1 MKNKRTKPL
10 KRGKARGKAGSKRA
24 PASRSKKLPVF
35 DNLQERVNEL
45 EETLRAIRSGEV
57 DAVVVSAPKGDQVFT
72 LQGAEHPYRLLV
84 ETIDEGAATL
94 SNDGTV
100 LYSNRSFANIFDV
113 QLERFIGNPIENFV
127 SGEYVN
133 ALRSLISSAASG
145 DASARGEIRL
155 LDRAGRARTVRLT
168 LTRSTQFGMEAL
180 CAVATELTELVETN
194 EALRVTESSLRQL
207 SGRLLQL
214 QDEERRRIARDLHDT
229 TGQKI
234 AALSMSL
241 DRVARLLDTR
251 KPERQEAL
259 NEGREIVRMIGEE
272 IRTLSYLL
280 HPPLLDESGLGS
292 AIRWYAEGF
301 QKRSGIQLTV
311 DIAPDLGRLTTEVEM
326 ALFRVVQESLTNVHR
341 YSGSPNAEIK
351 ISSEPEAVKLEV
363 IDHGKGIEAGSARVK
378 VEGIAALGVGIPG
391 MRERL
396 RQLGGQLEV
405 DFGRDGTRVS
415 ASVPLKKAK
424 TALPAEEDFD
434 VTPVAATNG
443 DSNGNGTAT
452 SSDMRRRIL
461 IADDHEVMRR
471 GVRGLLESHDEWA
484 VCGEAFEGREVVV
497 KSRELRP
504 DLIIMDINMPGL
516 TGIDAAQQ
524 IRKENPSAK
533 ILFFSVHESAQ
544 TVREVVNV
552 GAQGYVAKSRAGH
565 DLVDAVRNVLDG
577 GTFFPNFARTA

>member
-1 MKNKRTKPL
+1 MKRKPTKPA
-10 KRGKARGKAGSKRA
+10 KRIKRLAVKPSAGKSRA
-24 PASRSKKLPVF
+24 FAEMR
-35 DNLQERVNEL
+35 ERVSEL

-57 DAVVVSAPKGDQVFT
+57 DAVVVSASKGDQVFT

-94 SNDGTV
+94 SNDGTI
-100 LYSNRSFANIFDV
+100 LYSNRSFANIFDA
-113 QLERFIGNPIENFV
+113 QLERFIGTPIENFV
-127 SGEYVN
+127 SGEYVE
-133 ALRSLISSAASG
+133 ALRSLIRNAASG
-145 DASARGEIRL
+145 VARGEIRL
-155 LDRAGRARTVRLT
+155 VDRAGRARTVRLT

-241 DRVARLLDTR
+241 DRVARLLDTK
-251 KPERQEAL
+251 KPERDEAL
-259 NEGREIVRMIGEE
+259 TEGRDIVRMIGEE

-292 AIRWYAEGF
+292 AVRWYAEGF
-301 QKRSGIQLTV
+301 QKRSGIRLNV
-311 DIAPDLGRLTTEVEM
+311 NISADLGRLSTDVEM

-341 YSGSPNAEIK
+341 YSGSPDAEINV
-351 ISSEPEAVKLEV
+351 IETPDSVKLEI
-363 IDHGKGIEAGSARVK
+363 IDHGQGIQTGAVRTK
-378 VEGIAALGVGIPG
+378 VEGIASLGVGIPG
-391 MRERL
+391 MRERI
-396 RQLGGQLEV
+396 RQFGGQLEV
-405 DFGRDGTRVS
+405 DFGRDGTRVT

-424 TALPAEEDFD
+424 VAPPPEESEVA
-434 VTPVAATNG
+434 VTATNG
-443 DSNGNGTAT
+443 NSNSDVAL
-452 SSDMRRRIL
+452 SSDTRRRIL

-544 TVREVVNV
+544 TVREVVNA

-577 GTFFPNFARTA
+577 GTFFPSFARTA

>member
-1 MKNKRTKPL
+1 MKKKPSKPSKQRKL
-10 KRGKARGKAGSKRA
+10 SAAKSAVGKSTVSGSLDHFR
-24 PASRSKKLPVF
+24 
-35 DNLQERVNEL
+35 ERVSEL

-100 LYSNRSFANIFDV
+100 LYSNRSFANIFDA
-113 QLERFIGNPIENFV
+113 QLERFIGSPIENYV
-127 SGEYVN
+127 SGEYIE
-133 ALRSLISSAASG
+133 ALRSLISKAVKNP
-145 DASARGEIRL
+145 ARGEIRL
-155 LDRAGRARTVRLT
+155 VDRDGRARTVRLT
-168 LTRSTQFGMEAL
+168 LTPSSQFGMDTL

-301 QKRSGIQLTV
+301 QKRSGIKLNV
-311 DIAPDLGRLTTEVEM
+311 NIAADFGRLSTEVEM

-341 YSGSPNAEIK
+341 YSGSPDAEI
-351 ISSEPEAVKLEV
+351 SVFGTADTVKLEV
-363 IDHGKGIEAGSARVK
+363 VDHGKGIEAGTARVK

-424 TALPAEEDFD
+424 APEPVEDIE
-434 VTPVAATNG
+434 VPVATTNG
-443 DSNGNGTAT
+443 GSNAALSST
-452 SSDMRRRIL
+452 SDMRRRIL

-524 IRKENPSAK
+524 IRKENPTAK

-544 TVREVVNV
+544 TVREVVNA

-577 GTFFPNFARTA
+577 GTFFPSFARSA

>member
-1 MKNKRTKPL
+1 MKNKKAKPS
-10 KRGKARGKAGSKRA
+10 KRIKIKARSARPAASFSTKSK
-24 PASRSKKLPVF
+24 PQ
-35 DNLQERVNEL
+35 DELQERVNEL

-57 DAVVVSAPKGDQVFT
+57 DALVVSAPKGDQVFT

-94 SNDGTV
+94 SNDGTI
-100 LYSNRSFANIFDV
+100 LYSNRSFAAIFDA
-113 QLERFIGNPIENFV
+113 QLERFIGTSIENFV
-127 SGEYVN
+127 SGEYLD
-133 ALRSLISSAASG
+133 ALRALIQSAG
-145 DASARGEIRL
+145 TGTGSARGEIRL
-155 LDRAGRARTVRLT
+155 RDRDGRARTVRLT
-168 LTRSTQFGMEAL
+168 LTRSTQFGMDTL

-259 NEGREIVRMIGEE
+259 NEGRDIVRMIGEE

-311 DIAPDLGRLTTEVEM
+311 NISPDLGRLSTEVEM

-341 YSGSPNAEIK
+341 YSGSPDAEITVVGT
-351 ISSEPEAVKLEV
+351 PDAVNLEV
-363 IDHGKGIEAGSARVK
+363 VDHGKGIEAGTARVK

-415 ASVPLKKAK
+415 ASVPFKKAK
-424 TALPAEEDFD
+424 AADTAEEFEIA
-434 VTPVAATNG
+434 VVASTNG
-443 DSNGNGTAT
+443 KSNGDTT
-452 SSDMRRRIL
+452 SSSDMRRRIL

-524 IRKENPSAK
+524 IRKENPAAK

-565 DLVDAVRNVLDG
+565 DLVDAVRSVLDG
-577 GTFFPNFARTA
+577 GTFFPSFARTA

>member
-1 MKNKRTKPL
+1 MKNKRTKPA
-10 KRGKARGKAGSKRA
+10 KRIKARTPRSTRLSTKSKN
-24 PASRSKKLPVF
+24 L
-35 DNLQERVNEL
+35 DTLQERVNEL
-45 EETLRAIRSGEV
+45 EETLRAIRAGEV
-57 DAVVVSAPKGDQVFT
+57 DAVVVSASKGDQVFT

-100 LYSNRSFANIFDV
+100 LYSNRSFANIFDA
-113 QLERFIGNPIENFV
+113 QLERFIGTPIENFV
-127 SGEYVN
+127 SGEYVD
-133 ALRSLISSAASG
+133 ALRALIRNAASG
-145 DASARGEIRL
+145 VARGEIRL
-155 LDRAGRARTVRLT
+155 VDRAGRARTVRLT

-241 DRVARLLDTR
+241 DRVARLLDTK
-251 KPERQEAL
+251 KPERDEAL
-259 NEGREIVRMIGEE
+259 TEGRDIVRMIGEE

-292 AIRWYAEGF
+292 AVRWYAEGF
-301 QKRSGIQLTV
+301 QKRSGIRLNV
-311 DIAPDLGRLTTEVEM
+311 NISADLGRLSTDVEM

-341 YSGSPNAEIK
+341 YSGSPDAEINV
-351 ISSEPEAVKLEV
+351 IETTDSVKLEIV
-363 IDHGKGIEAGSARVK
+363 DHGKGIQTGAVRTK
-378 VEGIAALGVGIPG
+378 VEGIASLGVGIPG
-391 MRERL
+391 MRERI
-396 RQLGGQLEV
+396 RQFGGQLEV

-424 TALPAEEDFD
+424 VAPAVEESE
-434 VTPVAATNG
+434 VEVSPTNG
-443 DSNGNGTAT
+443 NSNTHVAS
-452 SSDMRRRIL
+452 SSDTRRRIL

-484 VCGEAFEGREVVV
+484 VCGEAFEGREVVT

-544 TVREVVNV
+544 TVREVVNA

-565 DLVDAVRNVLDG
+565 DLVDAVRNVLEG
-577 GTFFPNFARTA
+577 GTFFPSFARTA

>member
-1 MKNKRTKPL
+1 MKNKRTKP
-10 KRGKARGKAGSKRA
+10 SKRNKA
-24 PASRSKKLPVF
+24 KSSRAASRLSTNSGAP

-57 DAVVVSAPKGDQVFT
+57 DAVVVSGPKGDQVFT

-100 LYSNRSFANIFDV
+100 LYSNRSFANIFDA

-127 SGEYVN
+127 SGEYVD
-133 ALRSLISSAASG
+133 ALRALIRNAEHG
-145 DASARGEIRL
+145 VARGEIRL
-155 LDRAGRARTVRLT
+155 VDRAGRARTVRLT
-168 LTRSTQFGMEAL
+168 LTRSTQLGMEAL

-241 DRVARLLDTR
+241 DRVARFLDSK

-259 NEGREIVRMIGEE
+259 DEGREIVRTIGEE

-292 AIRWYAEGF
+292 AVRWYAEGF
-301 QKRSGIQLTV
+301 QKRSGIRLNV
-311 DIAPDLGRLTTEVEM
+311 NIGSDLGRLSTEVEM

-341 YSGSPNAEIK
+341 YSGSPDAEIR
-351 ISSEPEAVKLEV
+351 ITDTADAVKLEV
-363 IDHGKGIEAGSARVK
+363 IDHGKGIEVGTARVK
-378 VEGIAALGVGIPG
+378 VEGIATLGVGIPG

-405 DFGRDGTRVS
+405 EFGREGTRVS

-424 TALPAEEDFD
+424 LAERPDEYEIAVVAPAK
-434 VTPVAATNG
+434 G
-443 DSNGNGTAT
+443 DSNGDAKTT

-524 IRKENPSAK
+524 IRKENPTTK

-544 TVREVVNV
+544 TVREVVNA

-565 DLVDAVRNVLDG
+565 DLVDAVRNVLEG
-577 GTFFPNFARTA
+577 GTFFPSFARTA

>member
-1 MKNKRTKPL
+1 MKNKRTKP
-10 KRGKARGKAGSKRA
+10 SKRIK
-24 PASRSKKLPVF
+24 SQSGRSKASFSIKPKELAE
-35 DNLQERVNEL
+35 LHERVNEL

-57 DAVVVSAPKGDQVFT
+57 DAVVVNSPQGDQVFT

-94 SNDGTV
+94 SNDGTI
-100 LYSNRSFANIFDV
+100 LYSNRSFASIFDA
-113 QLERFIGNPIENFV
+113 QLERFIGSSIENFV
-127 SGEYVN
+127 SGEYID
-133 ALRSLISSAASG
+133 ALRALIRSAG
-145 DASARGEIRL
+145 DTSVRGEIRL
-155 LDRAGRARTVRLT
+155 RDRAGRTRTVRLT
-168 LTRSTQFGMEAL
+168 LTRSSQFGMDIL

-259 NEGREIVRMIGEE
+259 NEGRDIVRMIGEE

-280 HPPLLDESGLGS
+280 HPPLLDEAGLGS

-311 DIAPDLGRLTTEVEM
+311 DIAPDLARLSTEVEM

-341 YSGSPNAEIK
+341 YSGSPDAEIK
-351 ISSEPEAVKLEV
+351 VVGTQDAVMLEV
-363 IDHGKGIEAGSARVK
+363 VDHGKGIEAGTARVK

-415 ASVPLKKAK
+415 ASVPFKKARI
-424 TALPAEEDFD
+424 AEPDEELEVAVVAPAGGNS
-434 VTPVAATNG
+434 NG
-443 DSNGNGTAT
+443 DAVS
-452 SSDMRRRIL
+452 SSDTRRRIL

-484 VCGEAFEGREVVV
+484 VCGEAFEGREVVT

-524 IRKENPSAK
+524 IRKENPAAK

-544 TVREVVNV
+544 TVREVVNA

>member
-1 MKNKRTKPL
+1 MKKKP
-10 KRGKARGKAGSKRA
+10 SKPSSQRKLSTA
-24 PASRSKKLPVF
+24 KSAAAKPTPSASLDHLR
-35 DNLQERVNEL
+35 ERVSEL

-57 DAVVVSAPKGDQVFT
+57 DAVVVSAPAGDQVFT

-100 LYSNRSFANIFDV
+100 LYSNRSFANIFDA
-113 QLERFIGNPIENFV
+113 QLERFIGSPIENYV
-127 SGEYVN
+127 SGEYIE
-133 ALRSLISSAASG
+133 ALRSLISKAG
-145 DASARGEIRL
+145 KNPARGEIRL
-155 LDRAGRARTVRLT
+155 VDRDGRARTVRLT
-168 LTRSTQFGMEAL
+168 LTPSSQFGMDTL

-301 QKRSGIQLTV
+301 QKRSGIKLNV
-311 DIAPDLGRLTTEVEM
+311 NIAADFGRLSTEVEM

-341 YSGSPNAEIK
+341 YSGSPDAEI
-351 ISSEPEAVKLEV
+351 SVFGTADTVKLEV
-363 IDHGKGIEAGSARVK
+363 VDHGKGIEAGAARVK

-424 TALPAEEDFD
+424 APEPVEDIE
-434 VTPVAATNG
+434 VPVAATNG
-443 DSNGNGTAT
+443 GSNAALSST
-452 SSDMRRRIL
+452 SDMRRRIL

-544 TVREVVNV
+544 TVREVVNA

-577 GTFFPNFARTA
+577 GTFFPSFARSA

>member
-1 MKNKRTKPL
+1 MKNKRAKPS
-10 KRGKARGKAGSKRA
+10 KRIKAGRPRA
-24 PASRSKKLPVF
+24 AARLSTKSTVLA
-35 DNLQERVNEL
+35 NLRERVNEL

-57 DAVVVSAPKGDQVFT
+57 DAVVVSADKGDQVFT

-100 LYSNRSFANIFDV
+100 LYSNRSFANIFDA
-113 QLERFIGNPIENFV
+113 QLERFIGTPIENFV
-127 SGEYVN
+127 SGEYVE
-133 ALRSLISSAASG
+133 ALRALIRNAASG
-145 DASARGEIRL
+145 VARGEIRL
-155 LDRAGRARTVRLT
+155 VDRAGRARTVRLT

-180 CAVATELTELVETN
+180 CVVATELTELVETN

-259 NEGREIVRMIGEE
+259 NEGRDIVRMIGEE

-292 AIRWYAEGF
+292 AVRWYAEGF

-311 DIAPDLGRLTTEVEM
+311 NIAPDLGRLSTEVEM

-341 YSGSPNAEIK
+341 YSGSPDAEIS
-351 ISSEPEAVKLEV
+351 ILGTPDAVKLEV
-363 IDHGKGIEAGSARVK
+363 IDHGKGIEAGTARVK

-396 RQLGGQLEV
+396 RQLGGQLAV

-424 TALPAEEDFD
+424 APQPVEDIE
-434 VTPVAATNG
+434 VAVAATNSNS
-443 DSNGNGTAT
+443 DSDAT
-452 SSDMRRRIL
+452 STSDMRRRIL

-524 IRKENPSAK
+524 IRKENPAAK

-544 TVREVVNV
+544 TVREVVNA

-577 GTFFPNFARTA
+577 GTFFPSFARSA

>member
-1 MKNKRTKPL
+1 MKRKPTKPA
-10 KRGKARGKAGSKRA
+10 KRIKRLAVKRSAGKSLALAEMR
-24 PASRSKKLPVF
+24 
-35 DNLQERVNEL
+35 ERVSEL
-45 EETLRAIRSGEV
+45 EETLRAIRAGEV
-57 DAVVVSAPKGDQVFT
+57 DAVVVSASKGDQVFT

-94 SNDGTV
+94 SNDGTI
-100 LYSNRSFANIFDV
+100 LYSNRSFANIFDA
-113 QLERFIGNPIENFV
+113 QLERFIGTPIESFV
-127 SGEYVN
+127 SGEYVD
-133 ALRSLISSAASG
+133 ALRALIRNAASG
-145 DASARGEIRL
+145 VARGVIRL
-155 LDRAGRARTVRLT
+155 VDREGRARTVRLT

-194 EALRVTESSLRQL
+194 EALRVTEASLRQL

-241 DRVARLLDTR
+241 DRVARLLDSK

-259 NEGREIVRMIGEE
+259 EEGRDIVRMIGEE

-292 AIRWYAEGF
+292 AVRWYAEGF
-301 QKRSGIQLTV
+301 QKRSGIRLNV
-311 DIAPDLGRLTTEVEM
+311 NISPDLGRLSTDVEM

-341 YSGSPNAEIK
+341 YSGSPDAEINVFDTPDA
-351 ISSEPEAVKLEV
+351 IKLEI
-363 IDHGKGIEAGSARVK
+363 IDHGKGIQTGAVRTK
-378 VEGIAALGVGIPG
+378 VEGIASLGVGIPG
-391 MRERL
+391 MRERI
-396 RQLGGQLEV
+396 RQFGGQLEV

-424 TALPAEEDFD
+424 IAPPVEESEE
-434 VTPVAATNG
+434 VAVASTNG
-443 DSNGNGTAT
+443 NSNGDAAS
-452 SSDMRRRIL
+452 SSDTRRRIL

-484 VCGEAFEGREVVV
+484 VCGEAFEGREVVT

-524 IRKENPSAK
+524 IRKENPTAK

-544 TVREVVNV
+544 TVREVINA

-577 GTFFPNFARTA
+577 GTFFPSFARSA

>member
-1 MKNKRTKPL
+1 MKKKPTKRIRKIKLSAATPS
-10 KRGKARGKAGSKRA
+10 GTG
-24 PASRSKKLPVF
+24 PADKLR
-35 DNLQERVNEL
+35 ERVSEL

-57 DAVVVSAPKGDQVFT
+57 DAVVISAPQGDQVFT

-100 LYSNRSFANIFDV
+100 LYSNRSFANIFDA
-113 QLERFIGNPIENFV
+113 QLERFIGTPIENFV
-127 SGEYVN
+127 SGEYVE
-133 ALRSLISSAASG
+133 ALRALIRNAANG
-145 DASARGEIRL
+145 VARGEIRL
-155 LDRAGRARTVRLT
+155 VDRAGRARTVRLT

-180 CAVATELTELVETN
+180 CVVATELTELVETN

-241 DRVARLLDTR
+241 DRVSRLLDTK

-259 NEGREIVRMIGEE
+259 DESRDIVRTIGEE

-292 AIRWYAEGF
+292 AVRWYAEGF
-301 QKRSGIQLTV
+301 QKRSGIRLNV
-311 DIAPDLGRLTTEVEM
+311 NISSDLGRLSTEVEM

-341 YSGSPNAEIK
+341 YSGSPDAEIR
-351 ISSEPEAVKLEV
+351 IHDTPEAVKLEV
-363 IDHGKGIEAGSARVK
+363 IYHGKGFEAGTARVK

-405 DFGRDGTRVS
+405 DFGREGTRVS

-424 TALPAEEDFD
+424 VVQPVEELEITVAPANSNS
-434 VTPVAATNG
+434 NG
-443 DSNGNGTAT
+443 DAAST
-452 SSDMRRRIL
+452 SDMRRRIL
-461 IADDHEVMRR
+461 IADDHEVM
-471 GVRGLLESHDEWA
+471 
-484 VCGEAFEGREVVV
+484 
-497 KSRELRP
+497 
-504 DLIIMDINMPGL
+504 
-516 TGIDAAQQ
+516 
-524 IRKENPSAK
+524 
-533 ILFFSVHESAQ
+533 
-544 TVREVVNV
+544 
-552 GAQGYVAKSRAGH
+552 
-565 DLVDAVRNVLDG
+565 
-577 GTFFPNFARTA
+577 

>member
-1 MKNKRTKPL
+1 MKNKRTKPS
-10 KRGKARGKAGSKRA
+10 KRSKARSKRA
-24 PASRSKKLPVF
+24 TRLSTRPTVL
-35 DNLQERVNEL
+35 DNMRERVNEL

-57 DAVVVSAPKGDQVFT
+57 DAVVVSASKGDQVFT

-100 LYSNRSFANIFDV
+100 LYSNRSFANIFDA
-113 QLERFIGNPIENFV
+113 QLERFIGTPIENFV
-127 SGEYVN
+127 SGEYVE
-133 ALRSLISSAASG
+133 ALRALIRNAASG
-145 DASARGEIRL
+145 VARGEIRL
-155 LDRAGRARTVRLT
+155 VDRAGRARTVRLT

-241 DRVARLLDTR
+241 DRVARLLDTK

-259 NEGREIVRMIGEE
+259 DEGREIVRTIGEE

-311 DIAPDLGRLTTEVEM
+311 NIPHNLGRLTNDVEM

-341 YSGSPNAEIK
+341 YSGSPNAEIHVHDTSDA
-351 ISSEPEAVKLEV
+351 IKLEV
-363 IDHGKGIEAGSARVK
+363 VDHGKGIKTGTERTK
-378 VEGIAALGVGIPG
+378 IEGIASLGVGIPG

-396 RQLGGQLEV
+396 RQFGGQLEV
-405 DFGRDGTRVS
+405 DFGREGTRVS
-415 ASVPLKKAK
+415 ASVPLKKARV
-424 TALPAEEDFD
+424 APPVEESE
-434 VTPVAATNG
+434 VVVAAPDG
-443 DSNGNGTAT
+443 DSNSEPAP
-452 SSDMRRRIL
+452 SSDLRRRIL

-484 VCGEAFEGREVVV
+484 VCGEAFEGREVVT

-524 IRKENPSAK
+524 IRKENPAAK

-544 TVREVVNV
+544 TVREVVNA

-577 GTFFPNFARTA
+577 GTFFPSFARTA